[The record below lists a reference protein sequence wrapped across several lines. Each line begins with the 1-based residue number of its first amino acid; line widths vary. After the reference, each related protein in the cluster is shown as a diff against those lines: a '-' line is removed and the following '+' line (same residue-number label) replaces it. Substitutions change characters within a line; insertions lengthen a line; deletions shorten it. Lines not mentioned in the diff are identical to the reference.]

1 MFMIK
6 IQLYLLFYFLK
17 KITGVSLSLSSY
29 FFVFCFYKYISLQ
42 GSSFDAVDV
51 HLELMERFSS
61 PFLLD
66 IDFHLTMNSSAAC
79 AATSPPAPSPVASAH
94 NQISDLPSPQSSH
107 KQSLSGQIPPSQK
120 KSASEPEATSP
131 AAGSSLSLVTSVI
144 PLLKLTTDDSNLNLH
159 QSSTDIASALSSGSS
174 TLTGSSLPEK
184 LNMLDDSGQSDRPI
198 QGEGFIS
205 NPLECSNTAKAT
217 NPSLDFQPGN
227 ALKTSR
233 SRSVPPAPVSKSF
246 HSDVYNT
253 AFALQSLGDGNWSD
267 YLTKVRA
274 MWDDQFLTK
283 QPSASMDSNN
293 LGGVSGGVTRR
304 NGSNSAGQNF
314 TTRNPSKNKKKN

>member
-1 MFMIK
+1 
-6 IQLYLLFYFLK
+6 
-17 KITGVSLSLSSY
+17 
-29 FFVFCFYKYISLQ
+29 
-42 GSSFDAVDV
+42 
-51 HLELMERFSS
+51 MERFSS

-79 AATSPPAPSPVASAH
+79 AAISPPAPSPVASAH

-107 KQSLSGQIPPSQK
+107 KRSLSGQLPSSLK
-120 KSASEPEATSP
+120 KSVPGPEATSP
-131 AAGSSLSLVTSVI
+131 TDEGSLSMTTSVI
-144 PLLKLTTDDSNLNLH
+144 PLSELTPHDSNLNLH

-184 LNMLDDSGQSDRPI
+184 LNMLDDSSQNDRPV
-198 QGEGFIS
+198 QGEGLIS
-205 NPLECSNTAKAT
+205 NPLECSNTAKVT

-246 HSDVYNT
+246 HTDVYNT

-274 MWDDQFLTK
+274 MWDDQFLTR

-293 LGGVSGGVTRR
+293 LGGVSGGVTHH

-314 TTRNPSKNKKKN
+314 QLVLFRKQKNKINKII